1 MGGVAA
7 LDRRGH
13 WGLILAGGD
22 GVRLRPLTSRIAGDE
37 RPKQFCAL
45 LGGETLLDQTRR
57 RAELTIPA
65 NQTLVVVTRPH
76 ERYYAPLL
84 ADLPSRCLV
93 VQPENRGTAPAILLS
108 LLRVAASAPADPVAV
123 FPSDHYVSDEPAFVA
138 HVVAAFKAVR
148 VRPDLVVLLGISAD
162 GPEVE
167 YGWIEPAEPIGV
179 QGAGTLYRVRRFWEK
194 PSPALART
202 FWARGYLWNSFV
214 MIAGVQAFLSLIRSA
229 APALWESFNAVR
241 PALGT
246 LEEEKSVRALYSRL
260 PSMNFSRQVLA
271 TRPANLAVL
280 PVSGVGWSDWGTPH
294 RVLATLAR
302 AGIHPE
308 WATPAV
314 AQPA

>member
-1 MGGVAA
+1 
-7 LDRRGH
+7 
-13 WGLILAGGD
+13 
-22 GVRLRPLTSRIAGDE
+22 LTTRVAGDE

-57 RAELTIPA
+57 RAALTIQA
-65 NQTLVVVTRPH
+65 DRTLVVVTRPH

-108 LLRVAASAPADPVAV
+108 LLRVAAAAPADPVAV

-138 HVVAAFKAVR
+138 HVEAAFKAVTA
-148 VRPDLVVLLGISAD
+148 RPDLVVLLGMAAD
-162 GPEVE
+162 SPEVE
-167 YGWIEPAEPIGV
+167 YGWIEPAEPIAV
-179 QGAGTLYRVRRFWEK
+179 RGAGTLYRVSRFWEK

-214 MIAGVQAFLSLIRSA
+214 MIAGVPAFLSLIRSA
-229 APALWESFNAVR
+229 APALWEEFNAIR
-241 PALGT
+241 PAIGSP
-246 LEEEKSVRALYSRL
+246 EEEKSVRALYSRL

-280 PVSGVGWSDWGTPH
+280 PVSGIGWSDWGTPH

-302 AGIHPE
+302 HGIHPE